1 MSEVEVHVDKLSKRE
16 KQNSRNMLL
25 KFASILNIIYQ
36 DSINTGT
43 VLSRYKNVPNSETRT
58 SKILSHWSME
68 YLTLVKTFLSLLLF
82 SSNHLCLQ
90 WLFKKQCYNCLKAES
105 SIHLWFEEKRVNLK
119 TSLLMICS
127 GNEHDLW
134 VFSYSE
140 YDLMVFFSSFLITF
154 YLYMYCFYKL
164 IHAYTQ
170 PFFCFTD
177 YAFYFL
183 LKLV

>member
-1 MSEVEVHVDKLSKRE
+1 
-16 KQNSRNMLL
+16 
-25 KFASILNIIYQ
+25 
-36 DSINTGT
+36 
-43 VLSRYKNVPNSETRT
+43 
-58 SKILSHWSME
+58 
-68 YLTLVKTFLSLLLF
+68 
-82 SSNHLCLQ
+82 
-90 WLFKKQCYNCLKAES
+90 
-105 SIHLWFEEKRVNLK
+105 
-119 TSLLMICS
+119 MICS

-140 YDLMVFFSSFLITF
+140 HDLMVFFSSFLITF

-183 LKLV
+183 LKLVKCLNDFTDSIKFRCRYLVMGLDLVLDYNYCLS